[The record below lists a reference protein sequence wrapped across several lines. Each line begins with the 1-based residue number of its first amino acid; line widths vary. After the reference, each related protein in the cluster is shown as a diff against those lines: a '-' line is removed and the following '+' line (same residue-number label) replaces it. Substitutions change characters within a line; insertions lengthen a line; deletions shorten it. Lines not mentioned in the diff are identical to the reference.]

1 MVTIIDPDN
10 LPNPGSSLFLPSLLA
25 HIRAAAPGLP
35 LEPII
40 IQVLLLCIVSGDR
53 NLILRTREED
63 IGLVSRLAT
72 ISLTSVFGYITH
84 KLRCHADAKSQSSA
98 KFLRS
103 LFLPPPA
110 ATATD
115 GSLSSPHNHYRHHRS
130 STTVRSRKSSFPRS
144 MSFPS
149 DITRP
154 IQRTSQLT
162 SDDLTAGA
170 DGGPFTETRSTPTR
184 QSIQTEPSV
193 PNFAS
198 SCNTTT
204 HQRNASHVSSDV
216 LKIPSA
222 IVVSGLEHASL
233 PAQRA
238 VLRTL
243 AEKKLVVEDN
253 HSDVEPELRFDLPD
267 DFIMVYVCRLD
278 PREKPPIYN
287 SLLDWFAMSTPIN
300 VQLSTRTAMHQY
312 QPHRTSTPS
321 TALSSPSIPGYP
333 FPNVLM
339 SGPSTP
345 PPPHSSTPVMPP
357 TFLARLK
364 YLCATEVHMRPP
376 LEIYLADLFTATRHF
391 GALDAMMLT
400 ARARQDAE
408 VLARAARLLGVDQTG
423 AELIKE
429 VAIGAL
435 DRIDEDSL
443 TERGYARSGTSTQ
456 SFEALIDGS
465 TLPFDVPDV
474 ASVHTH
480 RSMRSA
486 PIEDEEPLELD
497 VSEADAA
504 RIFPRVVSHRVRV
517 RDSPVDEVLSSAIC
531 GAVSLPGF
539 IPKGMNSDWNE
550 GPVDVHDPDTVWER
564 ETVKDILVHVLAKV

>member
-10 LPNPGSSLFLPSLLA
+10 LPLPGSTLFLPSLLA

-84 KLRCHADAKSQSSA
+84 KLRCHVDAKSQTPA

-103 LFLPPPA
+103 LFIPPPA

-115 GSLSSPHNHYRHHRS
+115 GSLSSPHRHHRS
-130 STTVRSRKSSFPRS
+130 STTMHSRKSSFPTRMS
-144 MSFPS
+144 MSFSS
-149 DITRP
+149 DVARS
-154 IQRTSQLT
+154 IQRTSQLA
-162 SDDLTAGA
+162 SDDLTAGV
-170 DGGPFTETRSTPTR
+170 DGGLLTETRSMSTR
-184 QSIQTEPSV
+184 LSLQTEPSV
-193 PNFAS
+193 PNFGS
-198 SCNTTT
+198 SG
-204 HQRNASHVSSDV
+204 NATFSPRHTPHVSLDV

-222 IVVSGLEHASL
+222 VVVSGLEHASL

-243 AEKKLVVEDN
+243 AEKKLVVADN
-253 HSDVEPELRFDLPD
+253 HSDIEPELQLDLPD
-267 DFIMVYVCRLD
+267 NFIMVYICCLD
-278 PREKPPIYN
+278 PHERPPIYN

-300 VQLSTRTAMHQY
+300 VQLSTRAAMHNY

-321 TALSSPSIPGYP
+321 TALSSPSIPGYS
-333 FPNVLM
+333 FPNVMM
-339 SGPSTP
+339 SGPPTP
-345 PPPHSSTPVMPP
+345 PPPNSSTPVIPA

-364 YLCATEVHMRPP
+364 YLCATEVRMRPP

-408 VLARAARLLGVDQTG
+408 ALTRAARVLGVDQTG

-429 VAIGAL
+429 VAIGVPE
-435 DRIDEDSL
+435 RISEDS
-443 TERGYARSGTSTQ
+443 TERGYPRSNTNTH
-456 SFEALIDGS
+456 SFEALIDGFA
-465 TLPFDVPDV
+465 LPYDVPDV

-486 PIEDEEPLELD
+486 PSEDEELLELN
-497 VSEADAA
+497 VSEADVA

-517 RDSPVDEVLSSAIC
+517 RDSPVDEILSSAVC
-531 GAVSLPGF
+531 GAVGRPGV
-539 IPKGMNSDWNE
+539 IPKGMNSDWEE
-550 GPVDVHDPDTVWER
+550 GPIDVHDPDAVWER

>member
-10 LPNPGSSLFLPSLLA
+10 LPYPGSTLFLPSLLG

-53 NLILRTREED
+53 NIILRTREED

-84 KLRCHADAKSQSSA
+84 KLRCHADAKSQTPA

-103 LFLPPPA
+103 LFIPPPPVIA
-110 ATATD
+110 AD
-115 GSLSSPHNHYRHHRS
+115 GSVSPQHRHHRS
-130 STTVRSRKSSFPRS
+130 SVTVHSRKSSFPMS
-144 MSFPS
+144 MSFSS
-149 DITRP
+149 DVTRP
-154 IQRTSQLT
+154 IQHTSQLA
-162 SDDLTAGA
+162 SDDLTASA
-170 DGGPFTETRSTPTR
+170 DGGPFTDTRRMSTR
-184 QSIQTEPSV
+184 LSLHTEPSV
-193 PNFAS
+193 PNIGS
-198 SCNTTT
+198 SGNVAIHRRRT
-204 HQRNASHVSSDV
+204 SHVNSDM

-243 AEKKLVVEDN
+243 AEKKLVVSDI
-253 HSDVEPELRFDLPD
+253 HSEIESELQLDLPD

-278 PREKPPIYN
+278 PHERPPIYN

-300 VQLSTRTAMHQY
+300 VQLSTRAAMHNY

-333 FPNVLM
+333 FPNMAM
-339 SGPSTP
+339 SGPPTP
-345 PPPHSSTPVMPP
+345 PPPNNSTPIIPA

-364 YLCATEVHMRPP
+364 SLCTTEVRMRPP

-400 ARARQDAE
+400 ARARLDAE
-408 VLARAARLLGVDQTG
+408 ILTRASRVLGVDQTG
-423 AELIKE
+423 AELIQE
-429 VAIGAL
+429 ASIN
-435 DRIDEDSL
+435 DPERTDEDS
-443 TERGYARSGTSTQ
+443 TERGYPRSSTNTQ

-465 TLPFDVPDV
+465 ALPYDVPDV
-474 ASVHTH
+474 TSVHTR
-480 RSMRSA
+480 RSTRNA
-486 PIEDEEPLELD
+486 HIEHEEPLELD
-497 VSEADAA
+497 VSEADVA

-517 RDSPVDEVLSSAIC
+517 RDSPVDEILSSAVC
-531 GAVSLPGF
+531 GAVSRRGV
-539 IPKGMNSDWNE
+539 IPKGMNSGWEE
-550 GPVDVHDPDTVWER
+550 GPIDVHDPDTVWER
-564 ETVKDILVHVLAKV
+564 ATVKDILVHILAEV